1 MVQKNYL
8 PLPNRFLLYQKK
20 FKSTINQLVIKQMS
34 SLTKIGKRLKSIFLN
49 KYLIVLVVF
58 TVFITF
64 FDEHNLIDRFRTYQ
78 KIKSLEKEQLFY
90 KEEIEATKKKK
101 NELESNNENLEKF
114 AREQYLMKKSNED
127 IFIIKE

>member
-1 MVQKNYL
+1 MS
-8 PLPNRFLLYQKK
+8 FLG
-20 FKSTINQLVIKQMS
+20 IN
-34 SLTKIGKRLKSIFLN
+34 GKRLKSIFLN

-64 FDEHNLIDRFRTYQ
+64 FDEHNLIDRFNTFR
-78 KIKSLEKEQLFY
+78 KIKSLEKEQQFY
-90 KEEIEATKKKK
+90 QDEIEATKKKK

>member
-1 MVQKNYL
+1 MS
-8 PLPNRFLLYQKK
+8 FLG
-20 FKSTINQLVIKQMS
+20 IN
-34 SLTKIGKRLKSIFLN
+34 GKRLKSIFLN

-64 FDEHNLIDRFRTYQ
+64 FDEHNLIDRFNTFR
-78 KIKSLEKEQLFY
+78 KIKSLEKEQQFY
-90 KEEIEATKKKK
+90 HDEIEATKKKK